1 MIAAV
6 GAMRRHRKFLRRC
19 GRALGTGL
27 GPVIVVCVLPALVQ
41 AKAITAFPDSF
52 DVFGDF
58 RSFNG
63 SYAAAADPNY
73 GRAGTQLRRRLAPDY
88 ADGSDSPAG
97 AARPNPRQLSNQLGA
112 QTAPKPNTRGFS
124 DMVWAF
130 GQMLAHDTNLTQPPT
145 LAPESFDIPIPPGDS
160 VGVAGA
166 IPFERSRFDPAT
178 GGSSPRQQ
186 INQITGWI
194 DASFVY
200 GSDAA
205 QAGALRTNDG
215 SGKLRTSAGDML
227 PVDPSGQFVAG
238 DARANENP
246 ALTALHTLFLREHN
260 RLADAIKAA
269 DPGSTGDQVY
279 HRAREIVAA
288 QVQAITVNEYLPAV
302 LGPDALSDYAGH
314 RDDVDPSIS
323 NVFSTGTFRFGHT
336 QLSDEFH
343 FRFGDGSTEVRPL
356 ADCFFNPTCLQDV
369 GVDAVFRGLADRY
382 AQTIDNQVVDAVRNN
397 LITGPG
403 EAILVDL
410 FALNIQ
416 RGRDHGLP
424 SYADARLLLGLDTPG
439 ATDLPIPQHVI
450 DAYAQAGVLNPDGI
464 DFWVGALAEDAFGD
478 GIVGELLHT
487 VLKEQFEAL
496 RDGDPFWY
504 AGDRFDAGT
513 IAWLDSLS
521 LADLIRWNTGAD
533 DIQDKVFFTSDAKAV
548 PAPPGWPLFLLA
560 LLASVA
566 LARRR

>member
-1 MIAAV
+1 MA
-6 GAMRRHRKFLRRC
+6 
-19 GRALGTGL
+19 
-27 GPVIVVCVLPALVQ
+27 VCVLPALVQ
-41 AKAITAFPDSF
+41 AKVITAFPDSF

-58 RSFNG
+58 RSFDG
-63 SYAAAADPNY
+63 SYVAAADPSY
-73 GRAGTQLRRRLAPDY
+73 GRAGTQLRRRLSSGY
-88 ADGSDSPAG
+88 ADGNDSPAG

-112 QTAPKPNTRGFS
+112 QTASNPNTRGLS

-160 VGVAGA
+160 VGAAGA

-178 GGSSPRQQ
+178 GGSTPRQQ
-186 INQITGWI
+186 INQITSWI

-200 GSDAA
+200 GSDAT
-205 QAGALRTNDG
+205 QANALRANDG

-238 DARANENP
+238 DERANENP

-260 RLADAIKAA
+260 RLADGIKAA
-269 DPGSTGDQVY
+269 DPGLSGDQVY

-288 QVQAITVNEYLPAV
+288 QVQAITVNEYLPTV
-302 LGPDALSDYAGH
+302 LGTDALSDYAGY

-336 QLSDEFH
+336 QLSNEFH

-356 ADCFFNPTCLQDV
+356 GDCFFNPTCLQDV
-369 GVDAVFRGLADRY
+369 GVDAVFRGLAERY
-382 AQTIDNQVVDAVRNN
+382 AQTIDNQIVDAVRNN

-403 EAILVDL
+403 MAILVDL

-424 SYADARLLLGLDTPG
+424 SYEEARLLLGLDALGT
-439 ATDLPIPQHVI
+439 TDLPIPQHVF
-450 DAYAQAGVLNPDGI
+450 DAYSENGIMNPDGI
-464 DFWVGALAEDAFGD
+464 DFWVGALAEDPFGD
-478 GIVGELLHT
+478 GVVGELLHT

-504 AGDRFDAGT
+504 AAGRFGAET

-533 DIQDKVFFTSDAKAV
+533 EIQDKVFFTFEAKAV
-548 PAPPGWPLFLLA
+548 PGPPGWSLFLLA
-560 LLASVA
+560 LLTSVGF
-566 LARRR
+566 RRRR